1 MTKFIDNFVH
11 KKVEEDVKVTQV
23 SFLDEESIR
32 DGFFDGHSPSNM
44 ITTHSLN
51 IRLEQQME
59 RAVVETSPF
68 DGGNFEKSEWAKERL
83 KQTLD
88 YKYESRFIEEI
99 KKVASVENYYT
110 RFSGF
115 KGWVLKLL
123 KYKEMISIDSKEFF
137 EAIHETS
144 HKIHSRS
151 RISQGDWVV
160 LNPEDAR
167 IFYTRQSFIQHIE
180 PGERGVIVPSQ
191 YRFLGEL
198 EGIKVYSDENMEP
211 GRIIMGRTPFNG
223 DLSKTV
229 FGIQGPMRIDT
240 VESHHMPNQMEFYA
254 GRNVK
259 VFAMPESEISYS
271 SWNYA
276 KEKPSFW
283 KWFYEKCVKR
293 LFKRN
298 PISMIWR
305 RIVDKF

>member
-1 MTKFIDNFVH
+1 MTQFIDNFVH
-11 KKVEEDVKVTQV
+11 KKLDKNVYVTQV

-44 ITTHSLN
+44 ITAHSLN

-59 RAVVETSPF
+59 RAIVETNPF
-68 DGGNFEKSEWAKERL
+68 DGGNFEKSERAKERL

-99 KKVASVENYYT
+99 KKVATFENYYT
-110 RFSGF
+110 KFSGF

-123 KYKEMISIDSKEFF
+123 KYKEMISIDSKGFF

-151 RISQGDWVV
+151 RISHGDWVV

-198 EGIKVYSDENMEP
+198 EGIKVYSDENMES

-229 FGIQGPMRIDT
+229 FGIQGPMRIDSL
-240 VESHHMPNQMEFYA
+240 ESHHMPNQMEFYA
-254 GRNVK
+254 SRNEM

-283 KWFYEKCVKR
+283 KWFYGKYVKR

-298 PISMIWR
+298 PIVMIWR
-305 RIVDKF
+305 RIVNNF